1 MSFYGLCCLI
11 TAPSSAAQQQEE
23 TSLEADEPD
32 NNHEV
37 KQKTKEEK
45 KFVSADQPSLGPSAG
60 AKDRERSHEGCLF
73 CDKISI
79 EYYSDK
85 MYRVEGFNWIYIFFE
100 FMCLCVYVCMW
111 LSVYVFS
118 PASI

>member
-1 MSFYGLCCLI
+1 MDLFAKNSEAPSEVAECRLI

-45 KFVSADQPSLGPSAG
+45 KFVSAD
-60 AKDRERSHEGCLF
+60 
-73 CDKISI
+73 
-79 EYYSDK
+79 
-85 MYRVEGFNWIYIFFE
+85 
-100 FMCLCVYVCMW
+100 
-111 LSVYVFS
+111 
-118 PASI
+118 

>member
-1 MSFYGLCCLI
+1 MSEARWSGHKRVSVCMFLLWERQGRWQLFWHICRLI

-45 KFVSADQPSLGPSAG
+45 KFVSAD
-60 AKDRERSHEGCLF
+60 
-73 CDKISI
+73 
-79 EYYSDK
+79 
-85 MYRVEGFNWIYIFFE
+85 
-100 FMCLCVYVCMW
+100 
-111 LSVYVFS
+111 
-118 PASI
+118 